1 MNFLQ
6 RNLFIK
12 LRSENFGTDEELE
25 PMTTFKMQKI
35 AKMMKNLSDI
45 PEGEVRMNNSFLNRR
60 LTKIQDDERHAIDT
74 SIETVYLLRIIVG
87 NVNSILKNGINL
99 KGIIQLGN
107 YLRTK
112 GDKVDFVKLEKWLA
126 KLRIQR
132 IAQLEGS
139 VLITFF
145 DFEQRIAEL
154 FGIESALGF
163 YVYHR
168 QQVLISR
175 TALSLEILQL
185 CLLWN
190 LGTVEVIGP
199 NLESVSVSQVD
210 VFLILGIYVGSA
222 FCSFQIDISHLRV
235 ITYSFPKDVSL
246 VMAEVNTMNMTAGIF
261 TLHLSVKPKGK
272 YYGNNCY
279 DTSFHN
285 CKDTKNV

>member
-12 LRSENFGTDEELE
+12 LRSENFGTNEELE

-35 AKMMKNLSDI
+35 AQMMKNLSDI
-45 PEGEVRMNNSFLNRR
+45 PEGEVRMSNSFLNRR
-60 LTKIQDDERHAIDT
+60 LSKIQDDERHAIDT

-145 DFEQRIAEL
+145 DFEQDEIP
-154 FGIESALGF
+154 FVHHIERGAYKLTLRSLYYNIMDQQAIQFEQTSSGF
-163 YVYHR
+163 V
-168 QQVLISR
+168 R
-175 TALSLEILQL
+175 TTGGTMRKNLRRSMRYLQYAPIETMSNFMNNFFRSLSEI
-185 CLLWN
+185 
-190 LGTVEVIGP
+190 E
-199 NLESVSVSQVD
+199 E
-210 VFLILGIYVGSA
+210 
-222 FCSFQIDISHLRV
+222 
-235 ITYSFPKDVSL
+235 
-246 VMAEVNTMNMTAGIF
+246 
-261 TLHLSVKPKGK
+261 
-272 YYGNNCY
+272 
-279 DTSFHN
+279 
-285 CKDTKNV
+285 

>member
-12 LRSENFGTDEELE
+12 LRSENFGNDEELE

-35 AKMMKNLSDI
+35 AQMMKNLSDI

-87 NVNSILKNGINL
+87 NVNSILKSGINL

-112 GDKVDFVKLEKWLA
+112 GDKVDFVKLEKWLTR
-126 KLRIQR
+126 LRIQR

-145 DFEQRIAEL
+145 DFEQDEIPFVRQVEPGAYKHTLRSLYYNITERQDIQFEQNNAGFVHTTGGTMRKNL
-154 FGIESALGF
+154 RRSMRFLQYAPIETMSNF
-163 YVYHR
+163 MNNFFR
-168 QQVLISR
+168 S
-175 TALSLEILQL
+175 LSEI
-185 CLLWN
+185 
-190 LGTVEVIGP
+190 E
-199 NLESVSVSQVD
+199 E
-210 VFLILGIYVGSA
+210 
-222 FCSFQIDISHLRV
+222 
-235 ITYSFPKDVSL
+235 
-246 VMAEVNTMNMTAGIF
+246 
-261 TLHLSVKPKGK
+261 
-272 YYGNNCY
+272 
-279 DTSFHN
+279 
-285 CKDTKNV
+285 

>member
-25 PMTTFKMQKI
+25 PMTTFKMRKI
-35 AKMMKNLSDI
+35 AQMMKNLSDI

-87 NVNSILKNGINL
+87 NVNSILKSGINL

-112 GDKVDFVKLEKWLA
+112 GDKVDFVKLEKWLTR
-126 KLRIQR
+126 LRIQR

-145 DFEQRIAEL
+145 DFEQDEIP
-154 FGIESALGF
+154 FVHHIERGAYKLTLRSLYYNIMDQQAIQFEQTSSGF
-163 YVYHR
+163 V
-168 QQVLISR
+168 R
-175 TALSLEILQL
+175 TTGGTMRKNLRRSMRYLQYAPIETMSNFMNNFFRSLSEI
-185 CLLWN
+185 
-190 LGTVEVIGP
+190 E
-199 NLESVSVSQVD
+199 E
-210 VFLILGIYVGSA
+210 
-222 FCSFQIDISHLRV
+222 
-235 ITYSFPKDVSL
+235 
-246 VMAEVNTMNMTAGIF
+246 
-261 TLHLSVKPKGK
+261 
-272 YYGNNCY
+272 
-279 DTSFHN
+279 
-285 CKDTKNV
+285 